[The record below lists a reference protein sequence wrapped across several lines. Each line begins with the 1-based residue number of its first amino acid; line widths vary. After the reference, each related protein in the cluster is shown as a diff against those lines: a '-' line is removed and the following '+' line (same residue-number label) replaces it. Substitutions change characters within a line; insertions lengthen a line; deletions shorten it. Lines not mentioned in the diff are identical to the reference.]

1 MSKEVIAKIVGCEFV
16 REPDEVLVSGVEA
29 EVCIEIAR
37 RQQFGIAKYG
47 TTVDANPLSLM
58 QWVQHAKEEAMD
70 LAVYLTKIERMLR
83 KLEDDNR

>member
-1 MSKEVIAKIVGCEFV
+1 MSKEVIAKIVGWEFV
-16 REPDEVLVSGVEA
+16 REPEEVLVSGVEA

-37 RQQFGIAKYG
+37 RQQFGLAKYG

-83 KLEDDNR
+83 KLEDDGK